1 VRFGSV
7 CSAWRQVRKSP
18 ESWEEVYRT
27 CWGDV
32 VVLDGCQNLVQSFQ
46 KRWELLCQLPADL
59 WQWSSCASKV
69 KITSSTERQL
79 NLDEASKATERA
91 LASARHST
99 LALAV
104 MLNLSPSL
112 LREPEEDKPQK
123 EGGMGQGGEEG
134 RKEERDSLQMR
145 WVRHVVC
152 NCHETRLAHRCADS
166 CAKIARAARH
176 AQWLVQDERL
186 RKGWLHVLALCESSP
201 SSAAFNT
208 QARTDFPPKLAG
220 AKLDAGASESGL
232 SPLGNAVMGTCRY
245 TRAYLRACL
254 HKDFNRH
261 SYIRLQRGGWH
272 ACRL

>member
-1 VRFGSV
+1 MVNSTRPADHDDERGNEVIGMGNAEASAAEWGTIPDDVCRIVVRHLNLAALVRFGSV

-32 VVLDGCQNLVQSFQ
+32 EVLDGCQNLVQSFQ

-59 WQWSSCASKV
+59 WFWSSCASKV

-104 MLNLSPSL
+104 LLNLSPSL
-112 LREPEEDKPQK
+112 LQGPEAVKPQQ

-134 RKEERDSLQMR
+134 REEERDSLQMR

-152 NCHETRLAHRCADS
+152 NCHETRLAHSCADS

-201 SSAAFNT
+201 
-208 QARTDFPPKLAG
+208 
-220 AKLDAGASESGL
+220 
-232 SPLGNAVMGTCRY
+232 
-245 TRAYLRACL
+245 
-254 HKDFNRH
+254 
-261 SYIRLQRGGWH
+261 
-272 ACRL
+272 